1 MKRSLVLGV
10 ILLAGQSG
18 MASAGVYLGLG
29 VGTNGFEDSAH
40 IFQTDG
46 RALRVFGGYRF
57 PNLSFGAFSVEGGLE
72 GYDLF
77 NNHSDSKSYTATDFF
92 AAGKFS
98 LPISSDFDAYGRL
111 GVQRTSLSGSGDFAG
126 SGYLAGA
133 GIELHINTQI
143 VNGSVFVDFTRN
155 GQTLSGNAG
164 HSVEDSSVDR
174 WMLGLTVGF

>member
-1 MKRSLVLGV
+1 MKRSFLLGV
-10 ILLAGQSG
+10 VLLTASSG

-46 RALRVFGGYRF
+46 RALRLFGGFRF

-77 NNHSDSKSYTATDFF
+77 NGHSDSKGYTTTDFF

-98 LPISSDFDAYGRL
+98 LPLGSDFDAYARL
-111 GVQRTSLSGSGDFAG
+111 GLQRTSLSGSGDFAG

-133 GIELHINTQI
+133 GIEFHINTQ
-143 VNGSVFVDFTRN
+143 VVSGSLFVDFTRN
-155 GQTLSGNAG
+155 GQTLSGNDG
-164 HSVEDSSVDR
+164 HSVVDSSVDR